1 MDGPWEV
8 VPRALLRHR
17 PLPGEGA
24 LRPHHTHTTPH
35 PHLSCPTPADPRLRA
50 APRPGYPGAGAQ
62 VQRRG
67 VLWEASGLFR
77 PGGDCQDAHSQ
88 RSSAPQRRRLLLRF
102 PARLLPHMVRPFS
115 ACGPLR
121 AGVNQSPACRPPG
134 RRRRSSC
141 SRVLGAPGKT
151 TLRPPVPK
159 QRARPLS

>member
-24 LRPHHTHTTPH
+24 LRPHPTR
-35 PHLSCPTPADPRLRA
+35 PTPSPSLLPTPDPRVRA

-67 VLWEASGLFR
+67 VLWKASGLFR
-77 PGGDCQDAHSQ
+77 PGGDCEDAHSQ

-102 PARLLPHMVRPFS
+102 PARLLPHMVCPFS

-121 AGVNQSPACRPPG
+121 AGVSQSPARRPPG

-141 SRVLGAPGKT
+141 SRVLGAPDKT

-159 QRARPLS
+159 RRARPLS